1 MSIRVALVDDQELV
15 RTGLAM
21 VIDAC
26 DDMRVVA
33 QAGDGAQAL
42 DELSRHTAD
51 IVLMDVQMPRMNGVD
66 ATALIT
72 ARDDGPKVIVL
83 TTFDLD
89 DYAYAALRAG
99 ASGFLLKDASHDQL
113 ATAIRTVSA
122 GQALLAPPIT
132 RRLVEDFCRGP
143 APDGAAAET
152 AQLSQRELDVVRQV
166 AQGLSN
172 AEIAGQ
178 LYLSDSTVKS
188 HIARILAKL
197 GLRDRVQIVVF
208 AYETGIIRPGQSS
221 RAQDGKP

>member
-89 DYAYAALRAG
+89 DYAYARPAGLCERLPAQGRLGRRRDRRDPRRALR
-99 ASGFLLKDASHDQL
+99 
-113 ATAIRTVSA
+113 
-122 GQALLAPPIT
+122 
-132 RRLVEDFCRGP
+132 
-143 APDGAAAET
+143 
-152 AQLSQRELDVVRQV
+152 
-166 AQGLSN
+166 
-172 AEIAGQ
+172 
-178 LYLSDSTVKS
+178 
-188 HIARILAKL
+188 
-197 GLRDRVQIVVF
+197 
-208 AYETGIIRPGQSS
+208 
-221 RAQDGKP
+221 

>member
-1 MSIRVALVDDQELV
+1 VSIRVALVDDQELV

-83 TTFDLD
+83 TTFDADENVLR
-89 DYAYAALRAG
+89 ALRAG
-99 ASGFLLKDASHDQL
+99 ASGFLLKDTPPARIVEAVQRVAAGEEILSPTVLRRFLARFAADGGSADRARADFAKLTEREADVVLAVARGRTNQEIAEELFLSVATVKTHISHAMTKLDLANRTQL
-113 ATAIRTVSA
+113 
-122 GQALLAPPIT
+122 ALLAHDAG
-132 RRLVEDFCRGP
+132 LV
-143 APDGAAAET
+143 
-152 AQLSQRELDVVRQV
+152 
-166 AQGLSN
+166 
-172 AEIAGQ
+172 
-178 LYLSDSTVKS
+178 
-188 HIARILAKL
+188 
-197 GLRDRVQIVVF
+197 
-208 AYETGIIRPGQSS
+208 
-221 RAQDGKP
+221 